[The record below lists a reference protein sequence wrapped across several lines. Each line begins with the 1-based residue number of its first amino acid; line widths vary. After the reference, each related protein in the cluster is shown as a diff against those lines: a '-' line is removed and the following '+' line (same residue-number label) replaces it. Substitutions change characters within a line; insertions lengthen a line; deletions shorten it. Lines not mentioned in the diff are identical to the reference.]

1 MPADRALRLGAT
13 TTALITPFRDG
24 ALDLSKL
31 EQLAERQIRG
41 GVDGLAVC
49 TLTGEGPTLTRSERA
64 AVILT
69 CVRVAGGRVPVIA
82 ATGTNATASAIA
94 LTRDAEELGASAA
107 LVTLPYYS
115 KPSQKGIAGHFAQ
128 LAAATHL
135 PLIVENNPLRTAID
149 MTLPTLTALADIP
162 SIVGMLVADG
172 STAARAMPSH
182 LCQRFLRLSDRDA
195 TALSFLSTGGRGIIS
210 AGANVCPRLY
220 ASLQQAARDGNLSAA
235 RLLEDR
241 LAPLTAALGAEVDP
255 AAIKHA
261 LQTLQ
266 QIDPEVRL
274 PLLALDDDRKQS
286 VSQALACLSE
296 IQKNAISI

>member
-1 MPADRALRLGAT
+1 MPADKVLRLGAT
-13 TTALITPFRDG
+13 TTALVTPFRDG
-24 ALDLSKL
+24 ALDLSAL
-31 EQLAERQIRG
+31 ERLAERQIHG

-49 TLTGEGPTLTRSERA
+49 TLTGEGSTLTRSERA

-82 ATGTNATASAIA
+82 ATGTNATASTIA

-115 KPSQKGIAGHFAQ
+115 KPGQKGIVGHFTQ
-128 LAAATHL
+128 LAAATTI

-149 MTLPTLTALADIP
+149 MTAPTFAALANIP
-162 SIVGMLVADG
+162 SVVGLLLADG
-172 STAARAMPSH
+172 SVAARALQPDWR
-182 LCQRFLRLSDRDA
+182 QRLLFLSDRDA
-195 TALSFLSTGGRGIIS
+195 TALSFLNTGGSGIIS

-220 ASLQQAARDGNLSAA
+220 ASLQQAARGGNLSAA

-241 LAPLTAALGAEVDP
+241 IAPLTTALGAEGDP

-261 LQTLQ
+261 LQTLLQ
-266 QIDPEVRL
+266 TDPEVRL
-274 PLLALDDDRKQS
+274 PLLALDADEKLS
-286 VSQALACLSE
+286 VSQALARASDAREVALS
-296 IQKNAISI
+296 I